1 MCDTAQFQQA
11 TDSTRAPTMRQNALE
26 KGAEKR
32 MKRFPSADR
41 ESDLFAFMSQ
51 KVTLFTNWESTLM
64 KHSDHYK

>member
-1 MCDTAQFQQA
+1 
-11 TDSTRAPTMRQNALE
+11 MRQNALE